1 MLPQELFAEVVWTE
15 WFMNFGVLHKAKLE
29 KLLQRYNLKLKKG
42 RSIDDICLAVGRGLK
57 STYGDASLQREQIA
71 EEIDHICVVARW
83 DFAVAKYKY
92 K

>member
-1 MLPQELFAEVVWTE
+1 M
-15 WFMNFGVLHKAKLE
+15 
-29 KLLQRYNLKLKKG
+29 
-42 RSIDDICLAVGRGLK
+42 GRGLK
-57 STYGDASLQREQIA
+57 STYGDAPLQREQIA